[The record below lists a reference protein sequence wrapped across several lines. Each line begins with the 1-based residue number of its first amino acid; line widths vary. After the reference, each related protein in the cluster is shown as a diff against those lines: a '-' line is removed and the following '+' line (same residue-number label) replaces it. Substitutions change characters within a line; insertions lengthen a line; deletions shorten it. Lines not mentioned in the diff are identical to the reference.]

1 MKGKPTN
8 NDNDDTKEDE
18 ESNIEDENDNAE
30 SPSENVSAI
39 DRSGAAE
46 ANVITS
52 SSASSKSI
60 ILSSSPSS
68 SSSSQSPSSA
78 GTNII
83 DDQWIPK
90 PRDRSEVTRGI
101 IFACEI
107 VERNETNTLSSVA
120 SSENLI
126 RIRIRGQSFLL
137 HQVLFEHTI
146 LMTSHC
152 CTIVLQ

>member
-60 ILSSSPSS
+60 ILSS
-68 SSSSQSPSSA
+68 SPSSA